1 MPTRLGV
8 CNLCEAIC
16 GLELTIER
24 GVVTTIRGNP
34 EDPLSRG
41 YICPKGVSLG
51 DVHADP
57 DRLRS
62 PVRRIG
68 TGADA
73 EWVEIGWGEALDLV
87 ADGLARAVNEH
98 GRDAVGVYLGNPNAH
113 SLGSATHGIAMVKM
127 LRTRN
132 RFSAS
137 SVDQIPHQLVAWQLY
152 GHQLLLP
159 IPDLD
164 RTSYFLVFGANPMAS
179 NGSLM
184 TVPDFPN
191 RLRALNARGGRMVV
205 VDPRRTETAKVA
217 DEHLFVRPG
226 SDAVVVLA
234 MVRTLFEEGL
244 TRPAPYVDR
253 VERVRELVDPFTPE
267 VAEQVSGIAADD
279 VRRLT
284 RELAAADG
292 GAAYGRIGVSTT
304 GFGSLAQWGIQCL
317 NILAGNFDQPGGVLF
332 TEPAIDFVARRFVGT
347 GHYDLYRSRVRNI
360 PEYAG
365 ELPAAVMSEEIE
377 TSGPGQIKAMLTI
390 AGNPVLSTPD
400 GKRLGDAFDGLD
412 FMAAIDIYLNET
424 TRHADVILPP
434 TTALERDHYDIVFH
448 GLAVR
453 NTARWTP
460 APLPKPAGA
469 LHDWE
474 IYRELALRFQRR
486 LVDRPRLRTRLK
498 QRARLTPSPRR
509 IIAGLLRTNGVVSFK
524 DLLRHPEGVDLGP
537 LRPTMPERLQTS
549 DHRIDLAPDI
559 VVADLPR
566 LQAWVDD
573 RLRDSP
579 DGLVLIGRRHK
590 QDNNAWFHNIERVN
604 RGRPRHQLLMHPD
617 DLAERGIAD
626 GDQVTVTSRVGA
638 VTVDVQATDDMM
650 RGVVSLPHGYGHQV
664 DGVRLARASKLPGV
678 SINDLTDPDLLDL
691 SGNAA
696 LSGVPVTVTPA

>member
-1 MPTRLGV
+1 V

-73 EWVEIGWGEALDLV
+73 EWVEIGWDEALDLV

>member
-1 MPTRLGV
+1 MGV

-73 EWVEIGWGEALDLV
+73 EWVEIGWDEALDLV